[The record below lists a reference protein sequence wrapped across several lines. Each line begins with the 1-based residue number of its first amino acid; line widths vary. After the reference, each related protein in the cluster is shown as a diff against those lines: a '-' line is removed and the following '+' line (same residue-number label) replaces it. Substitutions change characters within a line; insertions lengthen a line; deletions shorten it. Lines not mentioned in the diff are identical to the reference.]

1 MANLRLFWRAIYLS
15 LSHTGL
21 PGRGY
26 NGRGAHAE
34 PGSPYS
40 QNWWVVVTLRT
51 LLCRVASKFRVS
63 SLGLSDRAHLE
74 CLPLARRPELTH
86 LFWQIRV
93 NTS

>member
-40 QNWWVVVTLRT
+40 QNWWVVVTLHT
-51 LLCRVASKFRVS
+51 LLCRVASKFRFESRSLTGRTSSVS
-63 SLGLSDRAHLE
+63 LSLADRSSHISSG
-74 CLPLARRPELTH
+74 R
-86 LFWQIRV
+86 
-93 NTS
+93 